1 MSIAF
6 EAPPATHDGALEQ
19 RLKTLMA
26 FRLVMVTTL
35 LLVAVYTDAVSE
47 YLLPFNPFYMLIGA
61 TYGLTLIHAAMLRL
75 LPSREAPVY
84 GQIIG
89 DLVIVTGLV
98 YLTGGSRAGFT
109 LLYPIV
115 VLTGSVLL
123 VRGRGMILAGLATL
137 FYAGLLWLVRIG
149 AIPPQGL
156 YDIPFLSANSVL
168 YSIFVTGV
176 ACATVAFI
184 GSYLSA
190 SLRSASEQLE
200 DATGQVADLQRLN
213 QIIVSSIHSGLMTID
228 GQAAVLYVNDYGAA
242 ILGRRSSEIRG
253 RPVNEVLG
261 PHLREA
267 PTRPVEDR
275 LTRFDVRYE
284 RPDGVQ
290 LELGISVSPLLTA
303 EGGKLLVFQ
312 DLTEIKRLERDGRA
326 NERLAAVGE
335 MAAQL
340 AHEIRNPLGSISGSA
355 QVLLAELG
363 DSAITSEHARL
374 LDIIRRE
381 SKRLSESLNQFLRE
395 TRPVPAPSQPVD
407 LREVVSNAITLL
419 RNGSEVKPEHRIEF
433 EADAGP
439 HLCLADS
446 DQMTQVFW
454 NLARNALEA
463 MPRGGCLQIQLSR
476 RGDEVV
482 LTVRDEGRGLPGDD
496 HRAIFEPFRS
506 GTSMGTGLGL
516 AIVYRI
522 VRQHRGDITVRSVPA
537 QGTEFEVHLPFAPA
551 LRLA

>member
-6 EAPPATHDGALEQ
+6 EAPLAQRDAALEQ

-35 LLVAVYTDAVSE
+35 LLVAVYTEAVSE
-47 YLLPFNPFYMLIGA
+47 YLLPFNPFYLLIGA
-61 TYGLTLIHAAMLRL
+61 TYGLTVIHASMLRL
-75 LPSREAPVY
+75 VRSREAPVY

-89 DLVIVTGLV
+89 DLIIVSGLV
-98 YLTGGSRAGFT
+98 YLTGGNRAGFT

-156 YDIPFLSANSVL
+156 YDIPFLSVNSVL
-168 YSIFVTGV
+168 YSVFVTGV

-190 SLRSASEQLE
+190 SLQSASEQLE

-213 QIIVSSIHSGLMTID
+213 QIIVSSIHSGLMTVD
-228 GQAAVLYVNDYGAA
+228 GRGTVLYVNDYGAT
-242 ILGRRSSEIRG
+242 ILGRRLAEIRG
-253 RPVNEVLG
+253 STAREILGDQLRNLPARVLEG
-261 PHLREA
+261 SLA
-267 PTRPVEDR
+267 
-275 LTRFDVRYE
+275 RFDLRYH
-284 RPDGVQ
+284 RPDGA
-290 LELGISVSPLLTA
+290 LRELGISASPLQTA
-303 EGGKLLVFQ
+303 EGGQLFVFQ
-312 DLTEIKRLERDGRA
+312 DLTEIKQLERDVRA

-355 QVLLAELG
+355 QVLLAELA
-363 DSAITSEHARL
+363 DAAIAPEHARL

-381 SKRLSESLNQFLRE
+381 SKRLSDSLNQFLRE
-395 TRPVPAPSQPVD
+395 TRPLPAPSAPVD
-407 LREVVSNAITLL
+407 LLEIVSSAVTLL
-419 RNGSEVKPEHRIEF
+419 RNGSEVKPNHQIDFEH
-433 EADAGP
+433 DAGP
-439 HLCLADS
+439 HRCLADS
-446 DQMTQVFW
+446 DQITQVFW

-463 MPRGGCLQIQLSR
+463 MPHGGRLSIRLSR

-482 LTVRDEGRGLPGDD
+482 LTVRDEGRGIPREDQPAL
-496 HRAIFEPFRS
+496 FEPFRS
-506 GTSMGTGLGL
+506 GSTMGTGLGL

-522 VRQHRGDITVRSVPA
+522 VRQNRGDMTVSSVPSE
-537 QGTEFEVHLPFAPA
+537 GTQFEVHLPFAEA
-551 LRLA
+551 LTIA